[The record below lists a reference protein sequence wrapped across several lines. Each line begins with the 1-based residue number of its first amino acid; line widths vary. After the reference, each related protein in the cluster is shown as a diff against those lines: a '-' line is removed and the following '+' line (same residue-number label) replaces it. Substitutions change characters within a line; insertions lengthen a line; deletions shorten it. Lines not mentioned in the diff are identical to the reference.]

1 MNLTMMQNLRFH
13 HLNSLPVL
21 YGVGGLLLLTANSL
35 YARDFYF
42 QPQSLEGGENA
53 PQAADLNIFAN
64 PKAQLAGSY
73 PSHILLNKLKIQDRT
88 LTYTNAE
95 DGSLIPLL
103 TPKMLREWGVIID
116 DYPKLVAEPTDSLL
130 KKPLGDYIPLASAQ
144 FDFQR
149 QNLNLSIPQAALSH
163 RGNGYIDP
171 SRWDTGVPVGFADYS
186 FSGQQSET
194 SGHNNQ
200 NSQYL
205 NLRSGVNLGG
215 WRLRNYGTWS
225 GSDGDEG
232 WQNIATW
239 AQHDIQVLKAQLLA
253 GESSTRGE
261 VFDSIQFSG
270 VNVASDDDMLPGSE
284 RGFAPVVRGTA
295 YTNAVVTVKQN
306 GYTLYQQNVAPG
318 AFEIDDLTVSTN
330 SDDLEVSVQEA
341 DGTVH
346 TTTQAFSSIA
356 LMQRPSHLRFEATA
370 GRYRAASGSG
380 DKEPE
385 FVQGSA
391 IYGVNNQVTAFGG
404 LTMAEN
410 YNAIVSGAGIGLG
423 SWGAISTDVTF
434 AHSELDTGETD
445 TGQSWRV
452 LYSTDIVPTNTH
464 LSLSG
469 YRYSSKGFYSFS
481 EVNQRN
487 SDDDA
492 HDDGTDHKRA
502 RLQMNLSQQFGDGNL
517 YLNGYQ
523 QNYWNNDHRD
533 SSLSAGMN
541 YSLLGISYNFS
552 LTWSNTSSGT
562 DDRSLYFGLTVPLSR
577 WLPNSWASYSL
588 NNSQHGATTQNVG
601 LNGSLLADNS
611 LSYSLQQSH
620 STQTPENSSSLYG
633 TWYAQYGRLNA
644 GYYSAT
650 DGTRQLSYGATGAV
664 VAHPHGVTLSQPLGN
679 QFAIVD
685 ADGAPGI
692 GFENQRGIRTDWF
705 GNAIIPSLS
714 AYREN
719 RIGIETDELPE
730 DVDSGNTA
738 TTVVPTRNAAVVA
751 HFNAHRG
758 YRALITLTQLTGKT
772 VPFGAIVTSS
782 DGLNSGIVD
791 DQGTVYLAGLGESV
805 TLRVKW
811 GNQPQQRCTA
821 AVVAEGDNNLKDDAA
836 GIKRIRTVCNQGG

>member
-1 MNLTMMQNLRFH
+1 MMQKLRFH
-13 HLNSLPVL
+13 PLNTLPAL
-21 YGVGGLLLLTANSL
+21 YGVGGLLLLSAHTL

-53 PQAADLNIFAN
+53 PQAADLTVFDN

-73 PSHILLNKLKIQDRT
+73 PSHILINNQKIEDRT
-88 LTYTNAE
+88 LRYINAE
-95 DGSLIPLL
+95 DGALVPLL
-103 TPKMLREWGVIID
+103 TPTLLRNWGVKVD
-116 DYPKLVAEPTDSLL
+116 DYPDLLAEPADSPL
-130 KKPLGDYIPLASAQ
+130 KQELGHYIPSASAQ
-144 FDFQR
+144 FDFR
-149 QNLNLSIPQAALSH
+149 KQNLTLSIPQAALVH
-163 RGNGYIDP
+163 TGNGYIAP
-171 SRWDTGVPVGFADYS
+171 SRWDAGVPVAFADYS
-186 FSGQQSET
+186 FSGQQNES
-194 SGHNNQ
+194 SGQNHQ

-205 NLRSGVNLGG
+205 NLRSGANLGG

-225 GSDGDEG
+225 GSDGGEG

-239 AQHDIQVLKAQLLA
+239 VQHDIQVLKAQFLA

-370 GRYRAASGSG
+370 GRYRAATGSG
-380 DKEPE
+380 DREPE
-385 FVQGSA
+385 FAQGSA
-391 IYGVNNQVTAFGG
+391 IYGINNQLTAFGG
-404 LTMAEN
+404 LTVAEN
-410 YNAIVSGAGIGLG
+410 YSAIVSGIGIGLG
-423 SWGAISTDVTF
+423 AWGAISTDVTF
-434 AHSELDTGETD
+434 ANSELDSGEHD

-452 LYSTDIVPTNTH
+452 LYSTDIPVTNTH
-464 LSLSG
+464 MSLSG
-469 YRYSSKGFYSFS
+469 YRYSSKGFYSFA
-481 EVNQRN
+481 EANQRFI
-487 SDDDA
+487 DDD
-492 HDDGTDHKRA
+492 DEGRTDHKRG
-502 RLQMNLSQQFGDGNL
+502 RLQVNLSQQFGDGNL

-523 QNYWNNDHRD
+523 QNYWDNDRHD

-541 YSLLGISYNFS
+541 YSMQGISYNFS
-552 LTWSNTSSGT
+552 LTWSDTRSGD
-562 DDRSLYFGLTVPLSR
+562 DDRSIYVGVTIPLSR

-620 STQTPENSSSLYG
+620 STQAPKNSSSLYG

-650 DGTRQLSYGATGAV
+650 DGTRQISYGATGAV

-719 RIGIETDELPE
+719 RIGVETDQLPD
-730 DVDSGNTA
+730 DVDSDNTA

-751 HFNAHRG
+751 HFNARQG
-758 YRALITLTQLTGKT
+758 YRALLSLVQSSGQI
-772 VPFGAIVTSS
+772 VPFGAIVTSD
-782 DGLNSGIVD
+782 DGRISGIVD
-791 DQGTVYLAGLGESV
+791 DQGTVYLSGLGDSV
-805 TLRVKW
+805 TLHVKW
-811 GNQPQQRCTA
+811 GNQRQQTCSATIIA
-821 AVVAEGDNNLKDDAA
+821 SGDDNLSGDAA